1 MPLHNGGIAFG
12 GGSGGGGGIPPH
24 DLTTFT
30 SQSTEEGILLSFSGP
45 EPTYLPDADGQ
56 PVFAA
61 APRGIMIR
69 YSTDGYPLKE
79 TDGVLA
85 YNYNPEGEDWNGTET
100 NTYTVVGLTK
110 DTKYYFTA
118 FPYSDYGV
126 FNRSESSKNRTEMT
140 WVGNKGTISVNVQTP
155 AGYIGTLGEYTIT
168 LVDQATESPQNIEQT
183 FSGVGVKQIGNLDGG
198 KTYKVRLG
206 TPGDDELTAPADSEA
221 ITIVAGTNQEVT
233 MAYAYKH
240 GTVTVNVTATPS
252 NMPSK
257 FTQAIDVT
265 LVPQNGG
272 EEITKSASG
281 SGSVSFDNA
290 IAGTQYKAKVGNS
303 YFPETTST
311 ETVTCN
317 SEQAVSLSVSCSA
330 SSDLQDYTW
339 EDIRT
344 LALAEIARTLFPLGA
359 RKSTN
364 CKYIQGD
371 FKNNTSGI
379 TTKDM
384 TTDCILVSNYVNTSS
399 GDSNKRKSLMFLT
412 AKSCGKGRLASYNS
426 TFDKIGLR
434 VADSKGR
441 IGFSKYLAENQDTL
455 FPEISP
461 YAIGISE
468 TWLEACDVNGWT
480 SLNEG
485 YTNTSNGYDNSLKF
499 MVPSSAMLGSLAE
512 YSDFY
517 WNTEH
522 DTFDNQDEEWKQY
535 QMYAG
540 NGGNYDFDMPYMIDN
555 ERRKLD
561 INGRYATRDIVI
573 TQNQEIKWLCVPSNG
588 GATAEKVDVDSYQE
602 FPLFFI
608 IGQR

>member
-1 MPLHNGGIAFG
+1 MAFDAVNAALILSKG
-12 GGSGGGGGIPPH
+12 VGIPPN
-24 DLTTFT
+24 DMQSFNAQ
-30 SQSTEEGILLSFSGP
+30 SQEDGIKITMTGP
-45 EPTYLPDADGQ
+45 KNSYVYGAENSDTLVCTPAG
-56 PVFAA
+56 V
-61 APRGIMIR
+61 MVR
-69 YSTDGYPLKE
+69 YSDTDYPKTIKE
-79 TDGVLA
+79 GTLA
-85 YNYNPEGEDWNGTET
+85 IDFNYNDNDVDPTSPTEQT
-100 NTYTVVGLTK
+100 HTQIGLTMN
-110 DTKYYFTA
+110 TTYYFTA
-118 FPYSDYGV
+118 FPYSTEGIY
-126 FNRSESSKNRTEMT
+126 NLSQNTKNKATMQ

-155 AGYIGTLGEYTIT
+155 QGYTGTLGEYTIT

-183 FSGVGVKQIGNLDGG
+183 FTGPGVKKIGNLEGG
-198 KTYKVRLG
+198 KTYKVRLS
-206 TPGDDELTAPADSEA
+206 TTTDLQAPPDSEA
-221 ITIVAGTNQEVT
+221 ILVIGGHNHEVT
-233 MAYAYKH
+233 MTYAHKN
-240 GTVTVNVTATPS
+240 GTVTVNVTTTPA
-252 NMPSK
+252 NMPRK
-257 FTQAIDVT
+257 FTKAINVS

-272 EEITKSASG
+272 EEITKSISG

-290 IAGTQYKAKVGNS
+290 VDGTQYKAKVGNA
-303 YFPETTST
+303 YFPEKTSS
-311 ETVTCN
+311 EVVTCD
-317 SEQAVSLSVSCSA
+317 SEQEVSLSVNCSA
-330 SSDLQDYTW
+330 SSDLNDYTW

-359 RKSTN
+359 RKSTK

-379 TTKDM
+379 TTRDM
-384 TTDCILVSNYVNTSS
+384 TTDCILVNNYVNTNS
-399 GDSNKRKSLMFLT
+399 GDSNKRKSLVFLT

-426 TFDKIGLR
+426 TFNTIGVR
-434 VADSKGR
+434 VDDSKGR

-468 TWLEACDVNGWT
+468 TWLDASDVYGWT

-485 YTNTSNGYDNSLKF
+485 YTNSNNGYDNSLKF

-522 DTFDNQDEEWKQY
+522 DTFDNQDEAWRQY
-535 QMYAG
+535 QLYAG

-573 TQNQEIKWLCVPSNG
+573 TQNQEIKWLCVPANG
-588 GATAEKVDVDSYQE
+588 GSTAEKVDVNSYQE